1 MNNYIDSHYVKDIIF
16 VKNNEYFTIYYHDSD
31 ALKNIIPNTK
41 TYTKIHINELSRYTK
56 KLSNAGYKCHYISGH
71 SKL

>member
-1 MNNYIDSHYVKDIIF
+1 MKKILLLLKTTNISLYIIMIV
-16 VKNNEYFTIYYHDSD
+16 TL
-31 ALKNIIPNTK
+31 LKNIIPNTK

-56 KLSNAGYKCHYISGH
+56 KLSNTGYKCHYISGC